1 MQYPLVLA
9 TLVLAICLFVAFYVV
24 SKLLYRHRHETK
36 YHFYQMFPYE
46 FNYPGVF
53 KENLYGNIL
62 LILGCLC
69 VIAFYEVSPYSS
81 IYSIVGLALSIVGTM
96 VIILLLLLPLR
107 YLKSHMALAAV
118 IMTLGAA
125 IPLFNFFEAFEL
137 MKVATSDTQK
147 VMSIV
152 SMVYS
157 GLLALTMMALII
169 NPKLTFKIYY
179 DKTTDEEGNEKL
191 VRPKIIFM
199 ALNEWWAIF
208 IFFLAPLAIFLLTL
222 VY

>member
-9 TLVLAICLFVAFYVV
+9 LFVLAICLFIAFYVV
-24 SKLLYRHRHETK
+24 SRVFYRKRHETK

-46 FNYPGVF
+46 FNYPGIF
-53 KENLYGNIL
+53 KENFYGNIL
-62 LILGCLC
+62 IILACLC

-81 IYSIVGLALSIVGTM
+81 IYSILGLALSIAGTM
-96 VIILLLLLPLR
+96 DIILLFLLPLR
-107 YLKSHMALAAV
+107 YLKTHMALAAV

-137 MKVATSDTQK
+137 MKIATLETQK
-147 VMSIV
+147 VLSII

-179 DKTTDEEGNEKL
+179 DKTIDEEGNEKL
-191 VRPKIIFM
+191 IRPKFIFM
-199 ALNEWWAIF
+199 ALNEWWGIF
-208 IFFLAPLAIFLLTL
+208 IFFLSPLAVLLLTL
-222 VY
+222 G